1 MPYRDSDYPSILRG
15 RDKRASQRLLEAAPE
30 MLTALHAAADFLAG
44 HNECI
49 GDGND
54 PDWVDYCL
62 SLHSQ
67 CKYAIAKAEG
77 RE

>member
-1 MPYRDSDYPSILRG
+1 M
-15 RDKRASQRLLEAAPE
+15 AAAAE
-30 MLTALHAAADFLAG
+30 MLTALHAASDFLAG

-49 GDGND
+49 GEGND

-67 CKYAIAKAEG
+67 CKYAIRKAEE